1 VTDELRHDVLVDIAK
16 GDERRFGTGGTML
29 KPSRASVEAALAKV
43 PRGATMT
50 ITELRRRLARQHGAD
65 TACPFM
71 TKRALMAIA
80 EDAAVTAPYW
90 RIVKPNG
97 AMMTHFPGGA
107 AAQTRRLKTEQK
119 WGGIAKRIPL
129 GAVTSCGIAVSR
141 STFLP

>member
-1 VTDELRHDVLVDIAK
+1 MARRDVKDELRHDVLVDIAN

-43 PRGATMT
+43 PRGTTMT
-50 ITELRRRLARQHGAD
+50 ITELRQRLARQHGAD

-80 EDAAVTAPYW
+80 EDKAATAPFW

-97 AMMTHFPGGA
+97 ATMTYFPGGA
-107 AAQTRRLKTEQK
+107 AAQARRLKVEQ
-119 WGGIAKRIPL
+119 AEADKR
-129 GAVTSCGIAVSR
+129 T
-141 STFLP
+141 